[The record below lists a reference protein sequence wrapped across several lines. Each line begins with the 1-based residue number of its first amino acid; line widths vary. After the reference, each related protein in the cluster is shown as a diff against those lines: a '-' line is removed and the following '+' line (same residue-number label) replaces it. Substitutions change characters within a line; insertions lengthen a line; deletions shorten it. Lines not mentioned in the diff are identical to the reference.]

1 MSTHSSPREFIHGLL
16 SEIGSNAE
24 SNSNATQQ
32 RKQRNQ
38 TLLNDV
44 KGAHDNLNTVRNS
57 QVQIT
62 EDTQAAAGFM
72 QEVSG
77 FLGELNQGTGTGLDR
92 LGQINEETDALRIT
106 FEQVRASSEAMAQVA
121 LTANLL
127 SLNASVEAARA
138 GEHGR
143 GFAIVALEMRS
154 LANNSRERSQEI
166 SDQMEALAERLKH
179 ITDLLDANA
188 GWLRDTSERTGTSM
202 RRSEHIQGEIEDVA
216 QRVQTNRRSVAE
228 GVDAL
233 NHMSIALEENL
244 TAIDQTLVNTQRNVE
259 LSESGLAALARPRS

>member
-16 SEIGSNAE
+16 SEIGSNAVA
-24 SNSNATQQ
+24 NTTATQQ

-44 KGAHDNLNTVRNS
+44 KGAHDNLNNVRNS
-57 QVQIT
+57 QLQIT
-62 EDTQAAAGFM
+62 ENTQTAAGFM
-72 QEVSG
+72 QEVSDL
-77 FLGELNQGTGTGLDR
+77 LGELNKGTGTGLDR

-166 SDQMEALAERLKH
+166 SDQMEALSERLKH

-188 GWLRDTSERTGTSM
+188 GWLRDTSERTGTAM
-202 RRSEHIQGEIEDVA
+202 QRSETIQGEIEDVA

-259 LSESGLAALARPRS
+259 LSESGLAVLAHPRR